1 MQFQFCK
8 IRNMQIFTPKKVRNI
23 PKCFV
28 GKKTMGLKKKKK
40 LFIFHSEFIF
50 SLQSEKK
57 ITVKGKSIF
66 FSVLLKKK
74 D

>member
-1 MQFQFCK
+1 MFCWQK
-8 IRNMQIFTPKKVRNI
+8 DYGI
-23 PKCFV
+23 
-28 GKKTMGLKKKKK
+28 KKKKK